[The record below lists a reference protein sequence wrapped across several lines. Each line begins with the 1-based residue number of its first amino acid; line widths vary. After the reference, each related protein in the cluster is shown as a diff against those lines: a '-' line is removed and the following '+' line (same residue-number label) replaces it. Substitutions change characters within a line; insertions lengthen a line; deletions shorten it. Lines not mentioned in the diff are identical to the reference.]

1 MGRTVGHESVI
12 TNTAFRNSMEL
23 LFEVAIMKCV
33 RLLVTSKQQITSVTA
48 EGTNWALETQE
59 DF

>member
-1 MGRTVGHESVI
+1 
-12 TNTAFRNSMEL
+12 MEL